1 MLHVK
6 NEQKT
11 HRKIL
16 LKKAVMRRCSLK
28 TDRAVYI
35 LLILWLTVSGC
46 QNKTYYHSYQSASI
60 AGWQKNDTLIFSLPN
75 AINPSDYEF
84 EIGIRHKDTYKYR
97 DLWLTINDDT
107 LHLYLADSIGNWKGK
122 GIGNTR
128 QLTSPWKNKVYQD
141 SIAEFRMIHIMKDS
155 ILHDIQDIGLQ
166 IKTHP

>member
-1 MLHVK
+1 
-6 NEQKT
+6 
-11 HRKIL
+11 
-16 LKKAVMRRCSLK
+16 MRRCSLK
-28 TDRAVYI
+28 TDRSVYI

-60 AGWQKNDTLIFSLPN
+60 AGWQKNDTLIFSLPKT
-75 AINPSDYEF
+75 INPSDYEF

-128 QLTSPWKNKVYQD
+128 QLTSPWKTNKVYQD

>member
-1 MLHVK
+1 
-6 NEQKT
+6 
-11 HRKIL
+11 
-16 LKKAVMRRCSLK
+16 MRRCSLK

-35 LLILWLTVSGC
+35 LLIFWLTVSGC
-46 QNKTYYHSYQSASI
+46 QNKIYYHSYQSASI
-60 AGWQKNDTLIFSLPN
+60 AGWQKNDTLIFSLPKT
-75 AINPSDYEF
+75 INPSDYEF

-128 QLTSPWKNKVYQD
+128 QLTSPWKTNKVYQD

-166 IKTHP
+166 IKKCP